1 MEWLYWIMVR
11 LASERGQTMA
21 EYGILIA
28 WIVLLVIVGA
38 TKLGGSVSHLFSSTA
53 TRV

>member
-1 MEWLYWIMVR
+1 MVWLHWIMVK
-11 LASERGQTMA
+11 LASERGQTMT

-53 TRV
+53 GKV

>member
-11 LASERGQTMA
+11 FASERGQTMT

-28 WIVLLVIVGA
+28 WIVLLVIVAA
-38 TKLGGSVSHLFSSTA
+38 TTLGGSISHLFSSTA
-53 TRV
+53 GRV

>member
-11 LASERGQTMA
+11 LASERGQTMT

-28 WIVLLVIVGA
+28 WVVLLVIVGA
-38 TKLGGSVSHLFSSTA
+38 TQLGGNISHLFSSTA
-53 TRV
+53 GKV